1 MTTQIVLPVS
11 ADVIHNELEGARGIL
26 EKWIKIVGEGLPCI
40 DTPGNPEQLDQLIRE
55 LVGELQ
61 IVSGRCDTLVE
72 VLGSSLL

>member
-1 MTTQIVLPVS
+1 MDQVTLPISPDVL
-11 ADVIHNELEGARGIL
+11 HNELEGARSIL
-26 EKWIKIVGEGLPCI
+26 EKWVKLVGDGLPCI
-40 DTPGNPEQLDQLIRE
+40 DQPGNPEQLDQLIRE